1 MKIASVENLLKIY
14 PAFKLS
20 DVSFSLEKGA
30 ITGFIGRNGAGKTTT
45 IKSILGFVHPDGG
58 KIEFFGMN
66 YKENE
71 MEIKQKIGYVTGGF
85 SFYPNK
91 KLKSIT
97 KVTSSF
103 YSKWDNNLYKNLCN
117 KFNLDDKKTPAQ
129 LSEGMKVKYS
139 IALALSHHAELLIL
153 DEPTSGLDPVSRD
166 ELLEIF
172 LDLRDEGVTIFF
184 STHITSDL
192 DKCADNIVYIKNG
205 KIHTT
210 ASCEE
215 MVQRY
220 KTVKLSAEEY
230 NNFSSKKILIGTKKY
245 KNGYESLI
253 RTQDAES
260 LQTAV
265 QDADLET
272 VMIHLEKEE
281 EQ

>member
-1 MKIASVENLLKIY
+1 MEIASVENLSKIY
-14 PAFKLS
+14 PAFKLCNI
-20 DVSFSLEKGA
+20 SFSLKKGA
-30 ITGFIGRNGAGKTTT
+30 ITGFIGRNGAGKTTA
-45 IKSILGFVHPDGG
+45 IKSVLGFVHPDSGSI
-58 KIEFFGMN
+58 KFFGMN

-91 KLKSIT
+91 KLRIIT
-97 KVTSSF
+97 NVTSSF
-103 YSKWDNNLYKNLCN
+103 YSKWDNNLYKTLCN
-117 KFNLDDKKTPAQ
+117 KFNLDDNKTPAQ

-192 DKCADNIVYIKNG
+192 DKCADNIIYIKNG

-215 MVQRY
+215 MVKSY
-220 KTVKLSAEEY
+220 KAVKMSAEEY
-230 NNFSSKKILIGTKKY
+230 NNFVNKKILLGTKKY
-245 KNGYESLI
+245 KNGYEALI
-253 RTQDAES
+253 RTEDAKS
-260 LQTAV
+260 LQKAV

-272 VMIHLEKEE
+272 IMIHLEKEG